1 MKVTQLYDYRKG
13 KDEPID
19 LHEFLN
25 RKGNKDKLYNMRCLY
40 VVKPNR
46 DALLKFG
53 IAGLDGKSSAYG
65 RLFQYV
71 NLYGK
76 QTDLNQC
83 SGVQLLYLVGTK
95 YNPNVETTNS
105 WVFKKEKYIID
116 YFKFERINDENTL
129 YVGRGRERVEDTSTN
144 LKKLIRLIN
153 DTSNKTFNDV
163 ETERRTSERLK
174 QSELVETDRVVEIT
188 DHYTA
193 PTGRSKT
200 RYRVHWNRPY
210 VLTEKRRT
218 KQGIETTQKKISTTD
233 ETAKK
238 IATYVGGQEA
248 LELYRKSRSKEK
260 FRD

>member
-1 MKVTQLYDYRKG
+1 MKLYQLYDYRKE
-13 KDEPID
+13 KEPID
-19 LHEFLN
+19 LYEFLQ
-25 RKGNKDKLYNMRCLY
+25 KKSNKDKLYNMRCLY

-46 DALLKFG
+46 DAMIKFG

-83 SGVQLLYLVGTK
+83 AGVQLLYLVGTK
-95 YNPNVETTNS
+95 YNPNVETKNS

-116 YFKFERINDENTL
+116 YFKVERIKDENTI
-129 YVGRGRERVEDTSTN
+129 YIGRGRERVEDTSTN

-153 DTSNKTFNDV
+153 DTSNKTFFDV
-163 ETERRTSERLK
+163 ETERRKSERLK
-174 QSELVETDRVVEIT
+174 QSDIIETDRVVKIT

-218 KQGIETTQKKISTTD
+218 KQGMQTTQKTISTTD

-238 IATYVGGQEA
+238 IATYAGGQEA
-248 LELYRKSRSKEK
+248 LELYRKSNSKEN

>member
-1 MKVTQLYDYRKG
+1 MKVIQLYDYRKG

-46 DALLKFG
+46 DAMLKFG

-76 QTDLNQC
+76 QTDLHQC

-116 YFKFERINDENTL
+116 YFKFERINDEKTL
-129 YVGRGRERVEDTSTN
+129 YVGRGRERVEDTKAN
-144 LKKLIRLIN
+144 LTKLIRLIN

-174 QSELVETDRVVEIT
+174 QSELVETDRVVKIT

-193 PTGRSKT
+193 PTGKSKT
-200 RYRVHWNRPY
+200 RYRVHWNRSY
-210 VLTEKRRT
+210 VITEKKRT
-218 KQGIETTQKKISTTD
+218 NKGIETTQKTIAKTD
-233 ETAKK
+233 EPAKK

-248 LELYRKSRSKEK
+248 LELYRKSHSKGK

>member
-1 MKVTQLYDYRKG
+1 MKLYQLYDYRKE
-13 KDEPID
+13 KEPTD
-19 LHEFLN
+19 LYEFLQ
-25 RKGNKDKLYNMRCLY
+25 KKSNKDKLNNMRTLY
-40 VVKPNR
+40 IVHPNR
-46 DALLKFG
+46 DDMLKFG
-53 IAGLDGKSSAYG
+53 IAGLDGGTSAYG
-65 RLFQYV
+65 RLLQYV

-76 QTDLNQC
+76 QTDFNQC

-95 YNPNVETTNS
+95 YNQNVETTNS
-105 WVFKKEKYIID
+105 WVVKKEKQIKD
-116 YFKFERINDENTL
+116 YFKLDRLENIL
-129 YVGRGRERVEDTSTN
+129 YVGRGTERVLAEN
-144 LKKLIRLIN
+144 IKKLIRLIN
-153 DTSNKTFNDV
+153 DTSNKTFDDV
-163 ETERRTSERLK
+163 ETERRKSERLK
-174 QSELVETDRVVEIT
+174 QSELVETDRVVKIT

-193 PTGRSKT
+193 PTGKSKT

-248 LELYRKSRSKEK
+248 LELYRKSHSKGK